1 MDRNI
6 GQFGPF
12 KQDFDYVTVRRGAHM
27 FYWLFYTT
35 ADVPNYTERP
45 LIVWLQGGPGG
56 SSTGIGNFEILGP
69 LDLSLQERN
78 YTWVNNFNVL
88 FVDNPVGTGYSY
100 VDDWSY
106 YTTTNDQIAV
116 DFVNLMRGFY
126 ESHPEFEGVPL
137 YIYGQSYGGKMAV
150 DMGLRMHEAEQAQTI
165 RSNLRGIAMGNAW
178 IHPVDLTL
186 TWGPLLLAAGLVDDA
201 GYENIQKAAREAE
214 RLFNE
219 GLYVESTLQWAATQR
234 EVFAATHNVDFY
246 NILTKMP
253 AWGPETRSDYEI
265 AREIMI
271 RDLSFTSMTRQEEY
285 NLNYLMNNPVKEAL
299 RIPAHVRWGSQ
310 SGRVFDM
317 LRGDFMKPVTEGKL
331 NSRSIGDVEN
341 TAAVTRIRRSGDM
354 FWWFFPSHAEEPTS
368 RPIILW
374 LDGVT
379 GAPPSLLANF
389 GMFGPYDFNLNKRN
403 ESWVDQYNLLFVDA
417 PLGTGFSAAQSD
429 SSIPNTLEENID
441 HLMFTLESFY
451 SMHGGYEDTPLYIFG
466 QGHGSQLGLALALR
480 LTGENEIAFTHNL
493 SGIVIANG
501 IVSPALALTKLSFYL
516 WELGYVDENGR
527 EAIERFSKETTDLVN
542 NGQLGAAFD
551 HFLSLGEYT
560 NEIVGAA
567 AVNLGHIVEKLP
579 RDARQGYFGQQE
591 YLNRMFD
598 IDTSRFMDTTVAS
611 ALGISRGSYGARQNA
626 ALLAFR
632 IEYILQNTDLSV
644 TIYNGNLDAV
654 SNTPGQLEWVNALQ
668 WPGQQAFLSSPRQTL
683 IVNRQL
689 WTLLI
694 SCEASMSRIR
704 SSREYRFTFTGSPMV
719 EKMAVDMGL
728 RMHEA
733 EQAQTIRS
741 NLRGIAMGNAWI
753 HPVDLTLTWGPL
765 LLAAGLVDD
774 AGYENIQKAAREA
787 ERLFNEGLYVE
798 STLQWAAT
806 QREVFAATH
815 NVDFYNILTKMPAWG
830 PETRSDYEIAREI
843 MIRDLSFTSMTRQE
857 EYNLNYLMNNP
868 VKEAL
873 RIPAH
878 VRWGSQSGRVFDML
892 RGDFM
897 KPVTE
902 GIERLLNETDIIV
915 QKYNGNLDLICDTP
929 ELNSRSIGDVENTA
943 AVTRIRRSGDM
954 FWWFFP
960 SHAEEPTSR
969 PIILWL
975 DGVTGA
981 PPSLLANFGMF
992 GPYDFNLNKRN
1003 ESWVDQYNLLFV
1015 DAPLGTGF
1023 SAAQS
1028 DSSIP
1033 NTLEENIDHLMFTLE
1048 SFYSMHD
1055 GYEDTPLYIFGQGH
1069 GSQLGLAL
1077 ALRLTG
1083 ENEIAFTHNLSGI
1096 VIANGIVSPALALT
1110 KLSFYLWELGYVDE
1124 NGREAIERF
1133 SKETTDLVNNGQL
1146 GAAFDHFLSLGEYTN
1161 EIVGAAAVNL
1171 GHIVE
1176 KLPRDARQGYF
1187 GQQEYLN
1194 RMFDIDTSRFMD
1206 TTVASALGISRG
1218 SYGARQNAALR
1229 AFRSSFMEP
1238 DTNKIEYILQNTD
1251 LSVTIYNGN
1260 LDAVSNTP
1268 GQLEWVNA
1276 LQWPGQQAFLSSPR
1290 QTLIVNRQVQGY
1302 FRETDRF
1309 AFYWINA
1316 AGQSA
1321 RNFNNF

>member
-1 MDRNI
+1 MVKKSVI
-6 GQFGPF
+6 IIS
-12 KQDFDYVTVRRGAHM
+12 VTA
-27 FYWLFYTT
+27 
-35 ADVPNYTERP
+35 
-45 LIVWLQGGPGG
+45 
-56 SSTGIGNFEILGP
+56 
-69 LDLSLQERN
+69 
-78 YTWVNNFNVL
+78 
-88 FVDNPVGTGYSY
+88 
-100 VDDWSY
+100 
-106 YTTTNDQIAV
+106 
-116 DFVNLMRGFY
+116 
-126 ESHPEFEGVPL
+126 GVV
-137 YIYGQSYGGKMAV
+137 I
-150 DMGLRMHEAEQAQTI
+150 
-165 RSNLRGIAMGNAW
+165 
-178 IHPVDLTL
+178 
-186 TWGPLLLAAGLVDDA
+186 AAGLGVLIWWLVA
-201 GYENIQKAAREAE
+201 GRDP
-214 RLFNE
+214 FTT
-219 GLYVESTLQWAATQR
+219 VE
-234 EVFAATHNVDFY
+234 
-246 NILTKMP
+246 
-253 AWGPETRSDYEI
+253 
-265 AREIMI
+265 
-271 RDLSFTSMTRQEEY
+271 
-285 NLNYLMNNPVKEAL
+285 
-299 RIPAHVRWGSQ
+299 
-310 SGRVFDM
+310 
-317 LRGDFMKPVTEGKL
+317 L

-632 IEYILQNTDLSV
+632 SSFMEPDTNKIEYILQNTDLSV

-683 IVNRQL
+683 IVNRQVQGYFRETDRFAFYWINAAGQSVPLDSPETMRRVVDRITSTL

-929 ELNSRSIGDVENTA
+929 GQLMWMDRLQWPGADNYRNASRNPIWENNQLEGYSKSYGNLRFFWINVAGHSNITMVKKSVIIISVTAGVVIAAGLGVLIWWLVAGRDPFTTVELNSRSIGDVENTA

-1316 AGQSA
+1316 AGQSVPLDSPETM
-1321 RNFNNF
+1321 RRVVDRITST